1 MSPSSLP
8 APTSLDL
15 ISLTSLFSPHD
26 RAPQEED
33 SFLIKMMHRYGFGAW
48 DRIRAEIHQSRQFRF
63 DWFFKSRSAKEIQS
77 RADQIIRF
85 IEKEMDDLEQVAAG
99 GGVQKKKKAKLSKL
113 QDASA

>member
-1 MSPSSLP
+1 MHCPPPPRPLF
-8 APTSLDL
+8 SLDFANQTP
-15 ISLTSLFSPHD
+15 SDSTVC
-26 RAPQEED
+26 APQEED

-63 DWFFKSRSAKEIQS
+63 DWFLKSRSAKEIQS

-99 GGVQKKKKAKLSKL
+99 GGVQKKKKAKLG
-113 QDASA
+113 